1 MAVNLTSLTTDL
13 AVTEKYNELLGTL
26 LCDTSV
32 YIRTKETLTELVSAG
47 DLKGAD
53 KAKVIAEVLSN
64 LNNGLVNAA
73 MQTALNWTSKEKEVE
88 LSKYE
93 LQVKLDELEQKILT
107 EKEMTKKVKADVVAL
122 YSQTKAMYGTPT
134 IDSNGFVT
142 ALGID
147 GKVYEEKELIKQQK
161 LNQAAETEVLK
172 HKLKETNAAIY
183 KIVADTYANY
193 GNMSWTLTEN
203 ACNVTGS
210 SVTTPL
216 AIKQSEIAENQSKG
230 YSYNAWGNAVNA
242 ASSVLGMGVSAE
254 VFKFN
259 PGSASSYLLNAVN
272 VGLKNMLDTG
282 APGVTIGNPP
292 TFTQAQ

>member
-1 MAVNLTSLTTDL
+1 MAVNLVALTTDL
-13 AVTEKYNELLGTL
+13 AVTEKYNELLNTL

-32 YIRTKETLTELVSAG
+32 YIRTKETLAELVSAG

-73 MQTALNWTSKEKEVE
+73 MQTALSWTSKEKEVE

-93 LQVKLDELEQKILT
+93 LQVKLDELEQKVLT
-107 EKEMTKKVKADVVAL
+107 EKEMTKKVKADAVAT
-122 YSQTKAMYGTPT
+122 YSQSRAMYGTPT
-134 IDSNGFVT
+134 IDSSGFVT
-142 ALGID
+142 SLGTD

-172 HKLKETNAAIY
+172 YKLKETNAAIY

-193 GNMSWTLTEN
+193 GNMSWTLTES

-210 SVTTPL
+210 VLGSQPL
-216 AIKQSEIAENQSKG
+216 AHYQKNIADNQAKG
-230 YSYNAWGNAVNA
+230 YAYNAWANAVNG
-242 ASSVLGMGVSAE
+242 ASTVAGMAMSADTFDITQGAGKE
-254 VFKFN
+254 LMDVI
-259 PGSASSYLLNAVN
+259 
-272 VGLKNMLDTG
+272 TG
-282 APGVTIGNPP
+282 ALDNLRDVAPELQSGGS
-292 TFTQAQ
+292 